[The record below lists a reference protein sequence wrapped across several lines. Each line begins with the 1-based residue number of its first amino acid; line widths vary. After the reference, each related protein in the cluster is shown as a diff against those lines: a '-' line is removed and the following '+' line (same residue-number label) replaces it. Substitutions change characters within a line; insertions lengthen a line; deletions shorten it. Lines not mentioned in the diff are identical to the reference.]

1 MPVQRSQRNQT
12 LSISPEEME
21 MLRAGLHTPDRA
33 LSGEEMSNR
42 VFSGD
47 FFSIAEFLPERSVDL
62 LILDPPYNLDKDFN
76 GFKFSRISDGDYQEY
91 IDRCLQRLLPVL
103 KPSASVYLCGD
114 WHCTAALYAAAGKY
128 LKMNY
133 RQLQSWSLAIM
144 AYHHGAGL
152 VQRAMKRLHTKDP
165 IVIARSFKDPN
176 YLFASRN
183 YLFEFLA
190 MLDTDRMKE
199 AIFKNVDPAPLP
211 ASITVSMQVPI
222 AMPDLLK
229 RFQLSE
235 SPARI
240 LNPHFLEPI
249 WSGKRKIPAHYPIRL
264 AGISLDQ
271 FRKAFP

>member
-103 KPSASVYLCGD
+103 KPSASVYLRRL
-114 WHCTAALYAAAGKY
+114 ALHRRAVCRRREVSEDTEPYYLAAGKGT
-128 LKMNY
+128 
-133 RQLQSWSLAIM
+133 RCASQLEKL
-144 AYHHGAGL
+144 HGRHL
-152 VQRAMKRLHTKDP
+152 VCHGRKR
-165 IVIARSFKDPN
+165 V
-176 YLFASRN
+176 LF
-183 YLFEFLA
+183 
-190 MLDTDRMKE
+190 
-199 AIFKNVDPAPLP
+199 
-211 ASITVSMQVPI
+211 
-222 AMPDLLK
+222 
-229 RFQLSE
+229 
-235 SPARI
+235 
-240 LNPHFLEPI
+240 
-249 WSGKRKIPAHYPIRL
+249 
-264 AGISLDQ
+264 
-271 FRKAFP
+271 